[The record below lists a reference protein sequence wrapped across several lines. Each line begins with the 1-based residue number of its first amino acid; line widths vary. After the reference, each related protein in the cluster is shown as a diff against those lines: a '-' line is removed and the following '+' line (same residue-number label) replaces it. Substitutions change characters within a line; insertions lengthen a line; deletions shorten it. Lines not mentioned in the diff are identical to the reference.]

1 VKSIQEVAA
10 LYGYFTQLLNYFSC
24 CEQNLCLGRC
34 KNLLVFLTYL
44 QNLNS
49 KASKVLEKIA
59 FSAKNGQG
67 KL

>member
-24 CEQNLCLGRC
+24 CEQNLCLGLC
-34 KNLLVFLTYL
+34 KNLFLTYL
-44 QNLNS
+44 QNFNS
-49 KASKVLEKIA
+49 KASKVLEKIG